1 MKLAKGF
8 PSTWILSILVT
19 ISPSWLI
26 ARGKKR
32 VIERRRM
39 LNMER
44 QRKAVSA
51 VTTFNDLFF
60 SFFYLKFL
68 QHGNCDTS
76 PVKL

>member
-1 MKLAKGF
+1 MLA
-8 PSTWILSILVT
+8 T

-44 QRKAVSA
+44 HRKAVSA
-51 VTTFNDLFF
+51 VTTWNVLHFKVL
-60 SFFYLKFL
+60 
-68 QHGNCDTS
+68 TTI
-76 PVKL
+76 

>member
-1 MKLAKGF
+1 MLE
-8 PSTWILSILVT
+8 T

-39 LNMER
+39 LNIER
-44 QRKAVSA
+44 HRKAVSA
-51 VTTFNDLFF
+51 VTTYNF
-60 SFFYLKFL
+60 SKRLNQFEDSSTYYMINYYL
-68 QHGNCDTS
+68 TS